1 GTSERAGNDWPRDAL
16 RRDLVGES
24 VGCLTARPAEH
35 QLGRG
40 AVHGIGANRA
50 LERVEIRRV
59 TDAFELAPR
68 ADEALG
74 NSEALRLVPV
84 TRLLQE
90 LLERPDVPS
99 PERDVAFLLH

>member
-1 GTSERAGNDWPRDAL
+1 
-16 RRDLVGES
+16 
-24 VGCLTARPAEH
+24 
-35 QLGRG
+35 
-40 AVHGIGANRA
+40 
-50 LERVEIRRV
+50 
-59 TDAFELAPR
+59 

-99 PERDVAFLLH
+99 PERDVAFLLHAQPLPIPVAREHGLALEQLADLGMVHVLPLVVPVRHDVEQRAKRRARIVDAAVLEVRERDLPLRFD